1 MELRQLQY
9 FVAVA
14 DAGHF
19 GRAAQR
25 LHIVQPAVSQQVARL
40 ERELG
45 LPLFDRSRRQ
55 ISLTAEGRAFL
66 AHARRVLH
74 AVDQAGRAAED
85 LRAGRGGL
93 LRVGSS
99 EVLGDR
105 LDAILA
111 AFRRRHPETAVEL
124 QRGPTPVKLAQVAAG
139 DLDAAFVRAPE
150 PTAGVEVAP
159 LWQEPLLAAVP
170 AARIPGQGTGG
181 PDADPVE
188 LAELADLPVSLA
200 ERAANPGVFDR
211 ITAACHAAGFTPL
224 PGPPFGT
231 VQDVLAAHVAAGRC
245 WTLLYAATPTAGLPR
260 GVTLRPT
267 RPALTVPTGL
277 AVAAAPR
284 RPLVDQFLATAR
296 ELAD

>member
-1 MELRQLQY
+1 MEY

-14 DAGHF
+14 DLGHF
-19 GRAAQR
+19 GRAAER

-45 LPLFDRSRRQ
+45 FRLFDRSRRQ
-55 ISLTAEGRAFL
+55 IRLTPEGRAFL
-66 AHARRVLH
+66 PHARRVLH
-74 AVDQAGRAAED
+74 ATEQARRAADD

-99 EVLGDR
+99 QVLGDR

-111 AFRRRHPETAVEL
+111 GFRREHPETAVEL
-124 QRGPTPVKLAQVAAG
+124 HRGPTPLKMAQVAAG

-150 PTAGVEVAP
+150 PTAGVHVEP
-159 LWQEPLLAAVP
+159 LWDEPLFAAVP
-170 AARIPGQGTGG
+170 ATRVPGFVADEPEQHPG
-181 PDADPVE
+181 DAVH
-188 LAELADLPVSLA
+188 LAALADLPVALA
-200 ERAANPGVFDR
+200 ERSANPGVFDL
-211 ITAACHAAGFTPL
+211 ITAACRTAGFVPL

-245 WTLLYAATPTAGLPR
+245 WTVLYAATPAAGLPR
-260 GVTLRPT
+260 GVALRPT
-267 RPALTVPTGL
+267 RPPMSVPTGL

-284 RPLVDQFLATAR
+284 RALVEHFLTAAR
-296 ELAD
+296 ELAG